1 MKERFKYFFNQKERP
16 KVLVVGDLI
25 LDEYIWGGINRISPE
40 APVPIL
46 ETRSETLALGG
57 AANVANNLVA
67 LGCEVHLCGAIGQDE
82 KGDKLLQTI
91 HNRTIQTEGIFRF
104 VHRPTTS
111 KMRIIAHNQQ
121 VLRIDKEDNRPIT
134 EETEK
139 KLIQYINQTL
149 PGMDGVVCSDYQKGI
164 LTEKVIHAIMHRAK
178 KSKKSVIVDPKSS
191 DFSLYKEATVIT
203 PNLKEV
209 ARSAPI

>member
-1 MKERFKYFFNQKERP
+1 MKERFKYFFDQKDRP
-16 KVLVVGDLI
+16 KVLVIGDLI
-25 LDEYIWGGINRISPE
+25 LDEYVWGGINRISPE

-82 KGDKLLQTI
+82 KGDKLLQNI
-91 HNRTIQTEGIFRF
+91 HNSSIQTEGIFRF

-139 KLIQYINQTL
+139 KLIQYISQIL
-149 PGMDGVVCSDYQKGI
+149 PSMDGVVCSDYQKGI
-164 LTEKVIHAIMHRAK
+164 LTEKVIHSIMHRAK
-178 KSKKSVIVDPKSS
+178 KLKSP
-191 DFSLYKEATVIT
+191 
-203 PNLKEV
+203 
-209 ARSAPI
+209 